1 MVPSSGDPFDP
12 QTSMTDKQSDAARL
26 KTDWMSQVD
35 TEQAFRLVD
44 SILPFEACLY
54 HQILPL
60 SLEGSRLKLGMVDTD
75 DTTALDYVRRI
86 LAYMNCSLVPQ
97 SIASDVHYAA
107 LSAYLQYADTQ
118 KKAVNTA
125 PQPVA
130 RRIAKK
136 LAEQSVKLFAE
147 GKSLGDAA
155 APASDE
161 VSPKSA
167 YEYPTLVVDS
177 PTTLPSLAIVSDLT
191 TQTTINATQVVDQA
205 TETSVQKVSTP
216 RHTQSLP
223 RLEIYP
229 THLSDPPEVLAA
241 LSPKALLQELLAR
254 ILDWGIGRL
263 YLERQSQQGRIVWS
277 QNGAVQAVLNEL
289 EVSKFDGVIRELKA
303 LTESSTD
310 FVKKTK
316 QVEVER
322 LYQNQR
328 LLLRLRLTPGKYGE
342 EATLQVLRGAALK
355 FYKQQQLV
363 SMGQEAMGFAHQLQ
377 SKINEL
383 YVHSHTQSLLLPE
396 NLNTLPELMRSL
408 KRMEY
413 QLHELQSLKF
423 DEAAEEE

>member
-1 MVPSSGDPFDP
+1 MVSSNGNPLDP
-12 QTSMTDKQSDAARL
+12 QKSLNDRQSDTARL
-26 KTDWMSQVD
+26 KTDWMSQVN
-35 TEQAFRLVD
+35 TEQAFRLID

-60 SLEGSRLKLGMVDTD
+60 ALEGSRLTLGMVDTD

-97 SIASDVHYAA
+97 LIASDVHYAA
-107 LSAYLQYADTQ
+107 LSAYLNYADTQ
-118 KKAVNTA
+118 KKAVNVA

-136 LAEQSVKLFAE
+136 LAEQSVKRFTEERTLE
-147 GKSLGDAA
+147 SEE
-155 APASDE
+155 PSVSQEASA
-161 VSPKSA
+161 KAA

-177 PTTLPSLAIVSDLT
+177 PTTLPPLAIATNLA
-191 TQTTINATQVVDQA
+191 TQTTVDTTQVGVEV
-205 TETSVQKVSTP
+205 TETSVQKNFTPLSTQ
-216 RHTQSLP
+216 TLP

-229 THLSDPPEVLAA
+229 AHLSAPPEVLAA
-241 LSPKALLQELLAR
+241 LAPKELLQELLAR

-263 YLERQSQQGRIVWS
+263 YLERQSQQGRILWS
-277 QNGAVQAVLNEL
+277 QNGAVQAILNGL
-289 EVSKFDGVIRELKA
+289 EVSKFEGVIHELKV
-303 LTESSTD
+303 LTESSMD
-310 FVKKTK
+310 VVQKTR

-328 LLLRLRLTPGKYGE
+328 LLLRLRLIPGKHGE

-363 SMGQEAMGFAHQLQ
+363 SMGQEAMSLSHQLQ
-377 SKINEL
+377 GKINEL
-383 YVHSHTQSLLLPE
+383 YVHSHRQAILLPE
-396 NLNTLPELMRSL
+396 NLNTLPDLMRSL
-408 KRMEY
+408 KSMEH

-423 DEAAEEE
+423 DEVSEEA

>member
-147 GKSLGDAA
+147 GKSLGDAV

-191 TQTTINATQVVDQA
+191 TQTTINATQVVAQA